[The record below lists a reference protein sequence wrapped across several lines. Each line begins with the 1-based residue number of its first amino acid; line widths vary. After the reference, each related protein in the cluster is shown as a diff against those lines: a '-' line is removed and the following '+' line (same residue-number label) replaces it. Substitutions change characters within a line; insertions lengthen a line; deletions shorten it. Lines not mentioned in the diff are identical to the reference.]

1 MRISDWSSDVCS
13 SDLAARRSARPYVER
28 RARPQSHSRTPLSP
42 RVAGVM
48 ADKVDFKKTLDS
60 YRARRGELR
69 IIDVPEM
76 QYLQI
81 DGSGDPNTSPAFPD
95 AVETIHPLA
104 NNLNVARKRDHRRHY
119 VVPPPNSQLG
129 AGN

>member
-81 DGSGDPNTSPAFPD
+81 DGRGDPNTSPAFAD
-95 AVETIHPLA
+95 AVETLYRSEEHTSELQSIMRISYAVFCLEK
-104 NNLNVARKRDHRRHY
+104 NIKEF
-119 VVPPPNSQLG
+119 
-129 AGN
+129 

>member
-81 DGSGDPNTSPAFPD
+81 DGRGDPNPPPAFAHP
-95 AVETIHPLA
+95 VGPLYPLRPET
-104 NNLNVARKRDHRRHY
+104 RR
-119 VVPPPNSQLG
+119 VGKGGCST
-129 AGN
+129 